1 MEKDTNTGSEK
12 SLALEI
18 LEEVKLQSKRWMVA
32 FFVILGLWA
41 ATIGTFVW
49 YINQYDYSDYD
60 IQSHNG
66 GNANFVGRDGD
77 ITNGTGQ
84 SKNENSQE
92 R

>member
-1 MEKDTNTGSEK
+1 MDKDASTSSEK

-32 FFVILGLWA
+32 FFVVLGLFA

-60 IQSHNG
+60 IQSRDG

-84 SKNENSQE
+84 SKNEDSQE